1 MTAQSKARLIVEK
14 EGVHSQAPVKG
25 STTIYQGALVVM
37 SSGVAIPGKTA
48 TGLVTLGVATETVEN
63 AGSDG
68 AVSVEVKRGTFKF
81 FNDSGAAV
89 TSADI
94 GKTAYVV
101 DDQTVSKSDGAAGE
115 DPATRSAAGTIIDVD
130 SDGVWVRVGL

>member
-37 SSGVAIPGKTA
+37 SSGLAVPGKTA

-63 AGSDG
+63 TGADG
-68 AVSVEVKRGTFKF
+68 AVSVEAKRGTFKF
-81 FNDSGAAV
+81 FNDATDTV
-89 TSADI
+89 TTAYI
-94 GKTAYVV
+94 GKPAYIV
-101 DDQTVSKSDGAAGE
+101 DDQTVAKSDGAAGE